1 MPKNCVSYFQKG
13 VKAAVL
19 NGYNAQNMSACNIK
33 RIQKGISAPGLGKP
47 GGRRSRKASPK
58 SRRGTRRMRGGAPL
72 PDMCANALAGALPD
86 AGDYDRMQGLDCESI
101 DAAEPYDTWV
111 EGQIARA
118 RTLPGDECGFLA
130 ALCARVNNIKLLD
143 MESCAPFGAANV
155 FLDTEGKVVIS
166 NPR

>member
-1 MPKNCVSYFQKG
+1 MPKNCGTYFQQG

-86 AGDYDRMQGLDCESI
+86 ADDYSRMQDLDCPSV
-101 DAAEPYDTWV
+101 DAAEPYEQWV

-118 RTLPGDECGFLA
+118 RALPAEECGFLA
-130 ALCARVNNIKLLD
+130 ALCTRVNNIDLLD
-143 MESCAPFGAANV
+143 MEGCSPFGAANV
-155 FLDTEGKVVIS
+155 FLDKAGKVVIS
-166 NPR
+166 HPR